1 MVGWLVDYTCLA
13 GHGKGT
19 LAAYDDELG
28 GGGRLGGKI
37 TLLYS
42 SENVCRIHG
51 HDMVHAGWQQIYSV
65 LHVPN
70 SRPPYRW
77 YIQLPVGK
85 HNSILPYAQ
94 CLELLNTQD
103 AARLL
108 YSRGISRVALG
119 SARRHLNAVA
129 RIQDTDRGGEQG

>member
-1 MVGWLVDYTCLA
+1 MVGWLGDYTCLA

-77 YIQLPVGK
+77 YITG
-85 HNSILPYAQ
+85 
-94 CLELLNTQD
+94 
-103 AARLL
+103 
-108 YSRGISRVALG
+108 GI
-119 SARRHLNAVA
+119 
-129 RIQDTDRGGEQG
+129 T